1 MLREVEARPVAGIP
15 VALLLLAGFLGA
27 IALVITAARLEAG
40 VDIPPG
46 SLALTLRLPLILA
59 GLAAAMICLL
69 ALPGLFIVAPNAGKV
84 LTLFGVYKGTER
96 REGLW
101 FTNPFMTKRSVSLRV
116 RNFETAKLKVN
127 DARSNPVDIGAIVV
141 WKVIDTAEAVFEVDD
156 YVKYVSMQS
165 ESALR
170 ALASAYP
177 YDAHGTDEITLSTH
191 QTEINKGLVEALHER
206 FAKAGVEVLEARI
219 SHLAYAQEIAAA
231 MLQRQQASAIVAA
244 RQTIVEGAV
253 GMVEMAL
260 DALSQRSIVE
270 LDDERKAAMTS
281 NLLVVLCGDRAAQP
295 IVNTGTIY
303 Q

>member
-1 MLREVEARPVAGIP
+1 MLREVEARPMPGIP
-15 VALLLLAGFLGA
+15 IALLLLAAVVGGA
-27 IALVITAARLEAG
+27 VLLVNGARNDAPGTAIGG
-40 VDIPPG
+40 VV
-46 SLALTLRLPLILA
+46 LAVLA
-59 GLAAAMICLL
+59 FAC
-69 ALPGLFIVAPNAGKV
+69 LPGLFIVQPNTAKV
-84 LTLFGVYKGTER
+84 LTLFGNYKGSVR

-101 FTNPFMTKRSVSLRV
+101 FTNPFMSKQNVSLRV
-116 RNFETAKLKVN
+116 RNFETNKLKVN

-141 WKVIDTAEAVFEVDD
+141 WKVVDSAEAVFEVND
-156 YVKYVSMQS
+156 YVQYVSMQS

-191 QTEINKGLVEALHER
+191 QAEINKGLVEALHER

-260 DALSQRSIVE
+260 DALSSRSIVQ
-270 LDDERKAAMTS
+270 LDDERKASMVS
-281 NLLVVLCGDRAAQP
+281 NLLVVLCSDRAAQP
-295 IVNTGTIY
+295 VVNTGTLY